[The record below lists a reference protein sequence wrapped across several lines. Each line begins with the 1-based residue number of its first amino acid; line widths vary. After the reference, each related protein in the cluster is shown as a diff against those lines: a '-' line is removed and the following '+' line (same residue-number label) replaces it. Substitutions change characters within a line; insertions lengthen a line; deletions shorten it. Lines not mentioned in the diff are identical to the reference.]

1 MAKRSLP
8 QPRWPTDL
16 EPYAPAP
23 ALDDSIIRLAFNESP
38 EGPFPGALE
47 AIARHARG
55 VSRYPERDGELIRR
69 LAERHGLS
77 PAQVALGN
85 GADALIGYI
94 SAAYLRPGDE
104 MVSAWP
110 SFPTYV
116 TDARKQGAT
125 VRLAPLVDGAVD
137 LAAVAE
143 RIGTS
148 TQLVWICSPNNPTG
162 GAVSRAGFRAFIDAV
177 PERVLVVVDEAY
189 YEFLDGSAELD
200 ATAELDAIA
209 DYVRDRPNVAALRTF
224 SKLYGL
230 AGLRIG
236 YLAGP
241 EPVITAVGQARHYYD
256 VSDLTAVAALAS
268 LESAE
273 EVTRRRRL
281 TRARRDHL
289 AAGLADLGLRPLP
302 SQANFVAVDV
312 GDADAVAGALLR
324 DGIATRSLAALGAP
338 ELLRITVGAE
348 PQVDRLLARLAAA
361 RRAVA

>member
-1 MAKRSLP
+1 MSRGSSP
-8 QPRWPTDL
+8 QARWPPDL
-16 EPYAPAP
+16 EAYVPVP
-23 ALDDSIIRLAFNESP
+23 ALDDDILRLAFNESP
-38 EGPFPGALE
+38 DGPFPAALA
-47 AIARHARG
+47 AIAAHARG
-55 VSRYPERDGELIRR
+55 ASRYPERDGELLRR
-69 LAERHGLS
+69 LAERHRLP

-104 MVSAWP
+104 VVSAWP

-125 VRLAPLVDGAVD
+125 VTLAPLVDGAVD

-143 RIGTS
+143 RIGPRTK
-148 TQLVWICSPNNPTG
+148 LVWICSPNNPTG
-162 GAVSRAGFRAFIDAV
+162 GAVSRADFRAFIDAV

-189 YEFLDGSAELD
+189 YEFLDGP
-200 ATAELDAIA
+200 AELDAIGE
-209 DYVRDRPNVAALRTF
+209 YVGDRPNVAALRTF

-256 VSDLTAVAALAS
+256 IGGLAAVAALAS
-268 LESAE
+268 LECAA

-281 TRARRDHL
+281 NIARRDRL
-289 AAGLADLGLRPLP
+289 ARGLAELGLRALP
-302 SQANFVAVDV
+302 SQGNFVCVDV
-312 GDADAVAGALLR
+312 ADADAVATALLR
-324 DGIATRSLAALGAP
+324 HGIATRSLAALGTP
-338 ELLRITVGAE
+338 ELLRITVGDE
-348 PQVDRLLARLAAA
+348 PQAERLLARLGVA
-361 RRAVA
+361 RGGLPQA